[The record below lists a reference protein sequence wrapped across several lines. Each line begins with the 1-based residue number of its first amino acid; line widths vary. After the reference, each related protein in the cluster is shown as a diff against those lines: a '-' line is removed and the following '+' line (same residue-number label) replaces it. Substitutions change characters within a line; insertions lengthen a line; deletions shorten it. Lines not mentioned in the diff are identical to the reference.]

1 MSTAELYDRYVMKTY
16 GQTKTLVK
24 GKGTRVW
31 DDEGMVY
38 LDFISGISVMNV
50 GHSHP
55 KVVSAVQDQAEKLF
69 HVSNLYYNELQAEL
83 ARELSEVS
91 LKGKCFFCNSGAE
104 ANEALIKLARLNG
117 SEKGRYEIICMKNS
131 FHGRTLATAA
141 ATGQEKIK
149 KGFEPMPEGFVHA
162 EYNNVDSVKELISE
176 KTAAIMIE
184 VVQGEGGIIPATQ
197 EFMEGVRALCDEHG
211 LMMLCDEVQCGLGRT
226 GHWFAYQEYGVEP
239 DAISVAKSLGSG
251 YPIGAICATPDFS
264 DVFKPGHHA
273 STFGGTPLACAA
285 AVATLETIATEDLLK
300 QADRAG
306 ELLKEAL
313 TDYVAKFE
321 YLLEVRGL
329 GLMIGLVLDTEAK
342 PLCDLLADMGLLALP
357 AGEKVLRLLPPL
369 NVKDSEIEEALDII
383 HDALCEMHGM
393 DTEDTLEES
402 DAEEDEPVEEEAAE
416 EPAVEE
422 DEPVKEE
429 AADDAVETAEDSE
442 EGTEEKN
449 DETK

>member
-16 GQTKTLVK
+16 AQSKTLVK

-31 DDEGMVY
+31 DDKGMVY
-38 LDFISGISVMNV
+38 LDFISGISVLNV

-55 KVVSAVQDQAEKLF
+55 KVVAAVQNQAEKLF
-69 HVSNLYYNELQAEL
+69 HVSNLYYNEVQGVL

-117 SEKGRYEIICMKNS
+117 SEKGRYEVICMKNS

-141 ATGQEKIK
+141 ATGQDKVK

-162 EYNNVDSVKELISE
+162 EFNNLDSVKALISD
-176 KTAAIMIE
+176 KTAAIMLE

-197 EFMEGVRALCDEHG
+197 DFMEGVRALCDEHG
-211 LMMLCDEVQCGLGRT
+211 IMMLCDEVQCGMGRT
-226 GHWFAYQEYGVEP
+226 GHWFAYQEYGIEP

-251 YPIGAICATPDFS
+251 YPIGAICAKPEFS

-285 AVATLETIATEDLLK
+285 AVATMETIAEEDLLK

-306 ELLKEAL
+306 ELLREAL
-313 TDYVAKFE
+313 TDYVGKFE
-321 YLLEVRGL
+321 FLLEVRGL
-329 GLMIGLVLDTEAK
+329 GLMIGLVLDTPAK

-369 NVKDSEIEEALDII
+369 NVKDNEIEEALDII
-383 HDALCEMHGM
+383 HDALCQMHGM
-393 DTEDTLEES
+393 DTDEV
-402 DAEEDEPVEEEAAE
+402 AEASEDEAPETGAE
-416 EPAVEE
+416 
-422 DEPVKEE
+422 
-429 AADDAVETAEDSE
+429 
-442 EGTEEKN
+442 TEETTEETN
-449 DETK
+449 DEA

>member
-38 LDFISGISVMNV
+38 LDFIAGISVMNV

-55 KVVSAVQDQAEKLF
+55 KVVAAVQDQAEKLF
-69 HVSNLYYNELQAEL
+69 HVSNLYYNEVQAKL

-117 SEKGRYEIICMKNS
+117 SEKGRYEIICMKDS

-162 EYNNVDSVKELISE
+162 EYNNIDSVKELISE
-176 KTAAIMIE
+176 KTAAIMLE
-184 VVQGEGGIIPATQ
+184 VIQGEGGIVPATQ
-197 EFMEGVRALCDEHG
+197 EFMAGVRALCDEHG
-211 LMMLCDEVQCGLGRT
+211 IMMLCDEVQCGLGRT

-251 YPIGAICATPDFS
+251 YPIGAICATPDYS

-329 GLMIGLVLDTEAK
+329 GLMIGLVLDTAAK

-393 DTEDTLEES
+393 DTEDTPEEP
-402 DAEEDEPVEEEAAE
+402 DVEEDEPVEDEPSE
-416 EPAVEE
+416 EPAADEDKPVEE
-422 DEPVKEE
+422 EPTEE
-429 AADDAVETAEDSE
+429 AADTTEASE
-442 EGTEEKN
+442 ETTEEKN
-449 DETK
+449 DEAK